1 MTKFVTNENL
11 KQVLNFLKTS
21 NGDSIKVFSDMPK
34 SPEFCLFKI
43 GKMVICFIQF
53 KIKDLKTFV
62 YKGKESCSMSARV
75 EGLNLK
81 QTFNCILKTETKK
94 ETILTKNTDI
104 NFSIDYNGLISS
116 DEKDILNTR
125 IFLFEEV

>member
-21 NGDSIKVFSDMPK
+21 NGDSIKVFTPK
-34 SPEFCLFKI
+34 PEICLFKI
-43 GKMVICFIQF
+43 GKVVICFIQF
-53 KIKDLKTFV
+53 KIKDLKTLV
-62 YKGKESCSMSARV
+62 YKGKESCGVSARV
-75 EGLNLK
+75 EGVKLK
-81 QTFNCILKTETKK
+81 ETFDYILKTEAK
-94 ETILTKNTDI
+94 EESIYTKNTDMR
-104 NFSIDYNGLISS
+104 FSINYNRLISS